1 MSQAE
6 DSMKEIA
13 QCPCGTQ
20 AVSERAACWFARE
33 QDGALE
39 PEQHAALAAWLAEHP
54 QHRHEYTL
62 LHQVWNATDLLS
74 RARLQAL
81 CEPDPVQPL
90 PARAWRRYAVAAS
103 FMVVA
108 IGAGL
113 WGWQQ
118 GASDYQASFQTAM
131 GERRQVVLPDGSKLD
146 LNGRTRIDVH
156 FKARLRSI
164 ELQQGEAMF
173 SVEHDSTRP
182 FVVHAGAGTVTV
194 TGTRF
199 DVRLDPEQTRVAVE
213 SGTVRVQGR
222 EGGQGAPVILTA
234 GLGSRISAKGDVAAA
249 YAVNTDDLT
258 AWRSGKL
265 VFNDAPLSEVVLEVS
280 RYRERPVTVASGKA
294 ADLHLSSVFKADDTD
309 TLLRV
314 LPTILPVKVQ
324 TLANGSTE
332 IIAR

>member
-1 MSQAE
+1 
-6 DSMKEIA
+6 MKENA

-20 AVSERAACWFARE
+20 AVSERAAWWFARE

-39 PEQHAALAAWLAEHP
+39 PEQRTALDAWLAEHP
-54 QHRHEYTL
+54 QHRHEYAL
-62 LHQVWNATDLLS
+62 LQHVWNATDLLS

-81 CEPDPVQPL
+81 CEPDPVPQL
-90 PARAWRRYAVAAS
+90 PVRAWRRYAVAAS

-113 WGWQQ
+113 WSWQQ

-156 FKARLRSI
+156 FEARRRSI
-164 ELQQGEAMF
+164 ELQQGEVMF
-173 SVEHDSTRP
+173 SVEHDSARP
-182 FVVHAGAGTVTV
+182 FVVQAGGGSVTV

-199 DVRLDPEQTRVAVE
+199 DVRRDPEQTRVAVE

-222 EGGQGAPVILTA
+222 EGGQGAPVTLTA
-234 GLGSRISAKGDVAAA
+234 GLGSRISTGGDVAAA

-280 RYRERPVTVASGKA
+280 RYRDKPVSVAAGKA
-294 ADLHLSSVFKADDTD
+294 ANLRLSSVFKADDTD
-309 TLLRV
+309 ALLRV
-314 LPTILPVKVQ
+314 LPSILPVKVQ
-324 TLANGSTE
+324 TLADGSTE